1 MLAMNSTKHLLDSQ
15 MLNQVLL
22 PFGALRR
29 RVDSNPVFGA
39 VLVGLLLGFMSVAL
53 SCAVLGT
60 LTLLLPASQWGLSA
74 GAELYTRPEGFIIFY
89 AIVIAPLLE
98 TLEGQV
104 LPIELA
110 RRLRASSAICVLLS
124 GIVFGV
130 GHYLNGG
137 LAHGITAFFTGL
149 ILGYG
154 YVALR
159 SHGLWPAYVASS
171 TAHAMHNT
179 LAIVAISR
187 LFPEWS

>member
-1 MLAMNSTKHLLDSQ
+1 
-15 MLNQVLL
+15 MLNQILF

-29 RVDSNPVFGA
+29 RVDGNPVLGA
-39 VLVGLLLGFMSVAL
+39 ALFGLLLGFVSSAL

-60 LTLLLPASQWGLSA
+60 LTVFLPAAQWGPSA
-74 GAELYTRPEGFIIFY
+74 GAELSTRSEGVIIFY

-124 GIVFGV
+124 GIIFGV
-130 GHYLNGG
+130 GHYINGG
-137 LAHGITAFFTGL
+137 LAHGIATFFTGL
-149 ILGYG
+149 VLGYG

-159 SHGLWPAYVASS
+159 SRGFWPAYVASS

-179 LAIVAISR
+179 LVIVVISR